1 MLIDRINQIIE
12 YKGISERKFCREIG
26 VSNGFL
32 GNLGDTGVSKL
43 YKILDTYP
51 EIDPLWLFLGTG
63 EMLKK
68 DVQNA
73 TQKIINGDGNNVQVG
88 HGNESNM
95 NNQNSNIDYI
105 KEIERLKKEIEDL
118 HKARLED
125 KEEII
130 RLLKKK

>member
-1 MLIDRINQIIE
+1 MLIDRINQIVE

-73 TQKIINGDGNNVQVG
+73 TQKIINGDANNVQVG
-88 HGNESNM
+88 HVNESSINY
-95 NNQNSNIDYI
+95 NSTNTDYI
-105 KEIERLKKEIEDL
+105 KQIDILQKEIEL
-118 HKARLED
+118 LKSNLAD
-125 KEEII
+125 KEKII
-130 RLLKKK
+130 KLLEK